1 MTRSTFSVKLK
12 GEKLQEFITTWD
24 QVLAGLAKGPDDAT
38 LQALALRNLR
48 LQDHGTGHRS
58 L

>member
-1 MTRSTFSVKLK
+1 MK

-38 LQALALRNLR
+38 
-48 LQDHGTGHRS
+48 S
-58 L
+58 